1 MPITINFVTNIKEI
15 LFIADGGSTNGDSL
29 KNIWPVTVVLP
40 VICLLIGG
48 VIVYKSK
55 EIFFNYFLA
64 K

>member
-1 MPITINFVTNIKEI
+1 MYTYIKEI

-29 KNIWPVTVVLP
+29 KNIWPVTLSVVLL

-55 EIFFNYFLA
+55 EIFFSYFLA